1 MKGAQGRETERQG
14 QRVRLTKSE
23 CDSICSVSHEM
34 VLVSLGRAK
43 NISVPVCP
51 PLPLSSTLRKHNPH

>member
-1 MKGAQGRETERQG
+1 MKCVQKRETERQG
-14 QRVRLTKSE
+14 QRVRLAKSE

-43 NISVPVCP
+43 IYLCQSALVFD
-51 PLPLSSTLRKHNPH
+51 TQKKKHNPY